1 MELRQFLPGGKGS
14 NIIAGEQG
22 VVYAVQM
29 GSNDGGV
36 RCFFADYFYV
46 IQIHNQAAHGHG
58 RLTAVEDDHIR
69 VVGINGLRHAVKIY
83 SVPGK
88 VQRFVLALQHI
99 ATGFTKIRHSFQ
111 VVPMSGGAGR
121 SRDFSCR
128 SFFLAPA

>member
-46 IQIHNQAAHGHG
+46 IQI
-58 RLTAVEDDHIR
+58 
-69 VVGINGLRHAVKIY
+69 
-83 SVPGK
+83 S
-88 VQRFVLALQHI
+88 
-99 ATGFTKIRHSFQ
+99 
-111 VVPMSGGAGR
+111 
-121 SRDFSCR
+121 
-128 SFFLAPA
+128 

>member
-1 MELRQFLPGGKGS
+1 MVAFGAFLQ
-14 NIIAGEQG
+14 II
-22 VVYAVQM
+22 
-29 GSNDGGV
+29 S
-36 RCFFADYFYV
+36 YV

-111 VVPMSGGAGR
+111 VVPMSGGHL
-121 SRDFSCR
+121 RDGDSSCVIP
-128 SFFLAPA
+128 APQRR

>member
-88 VQRFVLALQHI
+88 VQRSVLVLPGSGTTSSPRP
-99 ATGFTKIRHSFQ
+99 ATHSHWIHQDTPQFPGCPH
-111 VVPMSGGAGR
+111 VGR
-121 SRDFSCR
+121 
-128 SFFLAPA
+128 APS